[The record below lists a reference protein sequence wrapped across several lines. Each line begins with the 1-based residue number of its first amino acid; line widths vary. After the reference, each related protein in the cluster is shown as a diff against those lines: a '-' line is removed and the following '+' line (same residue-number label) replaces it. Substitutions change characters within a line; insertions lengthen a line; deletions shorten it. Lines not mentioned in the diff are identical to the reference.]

1 MAGSPAHADRFRD
14 HPQTLEEGVPPRL
27 QPPGATSTAAWMSIL
42 CGTVTA
48 TAPPYL
54 PAPAFWRGKRVLV
67 TGHTGFKGAW
77 LTCWLRR
84 LGATVIGV
92 SLPEPVSAPAL
103 WDQLGL
109 DGVEDVRADLTR
121 DGAWAEAVREFSP
134 QVVLH
139 LAAQPLVSVG
149 WREPARTFD
158 VNVQGTVQVLQLVDG
173 LPAVEASVL
182 VTTDKVYDPR
192 NPPSYAEG
200 APLGGHDPYSASK
213 AAAEL
218 VVGAWPQGS
227 PRGTARAGNVI
238 GGGDWA
244 RDRLLPDLVRAW
256 RAGEPAALRNPQAVR
271 PWQHV
276 LEPLRG
282 YLLYAQELAQGRQ
295 LPPAL
300 NLGPSSAQAVPVDAL
315 VRFAAD
321 TWREQGG
328 ELPDPAWTY
337 SDAPTFA
344 ETSLLTLDSTLAQD
358 VLGWTSVLDWRA
370 AVRLTLE
377 WHHAL
382 DRGAAAADL
391 VNGQL
396 HSYEVAVQGGSD
408 AQLGGS
414 TRT

>member
-1 MAGSPAHADRFRD
+1 M
-14 HPQTLEEGVPPRL
+14 
-27 QPPGATSTAAWMSIL
+27 TAAQP
-42 CGTVTA
+42 
-48 TAPPYL
+48 APGPRTGASPSRL
-54 PAPAFWRGKRVLV
+54 PDPAFWAGTRVLV

-84 LGATVIGV
+84 LGATVMGV

-103 WDQLGL
+103 WDRLGL
-109 DGVEDVRADLTR
+109 ADVEDVRADVTS
-121 DGAWAEAVREFSP
+121 DGAWTAAVRAFSP

-149 WREPARTFD
+149 WAEPARTFD
-158 VNVQGTVQVLQLVDG
+158 VNVQGTVQVLQLVG
-173 LPAVEASVL
+173 ALPDVRAAVI

-192 NPPSYAEG
+192 NPPPYAED

-218 VVGAWPQGS
+218 VVGAWPAAG
-227 PRGTARAGNVI
+227 PRGTVRAGNVI

-244 RDRLLPDLVRAW
+244 QDRLVPDLVRAW
-256 RAGEPAALRNPQAVR
+256 SGGVAASLRHPRAVR

-282 YLLYAQELAQGRQ
+282 YLLYAQGLAQGGQ

-315 VRFAAD
+315 VQLAAD
-321 TWREQGG
+321 AWREHGR
-328 ELPDPAWTY
+328 ELPDPAWTF

-344 ETSLLTLDSTLAQD
+344 ETSLLTLDSSLAQE
-358 VLGWTSVLDWRA
+358 VLGWTSVLDWTA

-377 WHHAL
+377 WHHEVEG
-382 DRGAAAADL
+382 GAAAAAVVDR
-391 VNGQL
+391 QL
-396 HSYEVAVQGGSD
+396 QAYEAAVQAAD
-408 AQLGGS
+408 
-414 TRT
+414 